1 MEKLRTGRV
10 LDFCISASTVDESMP
25 PDKKAPKGT
34 SAIMRRLTASVSNAS
49 SSAAASSSEPLKRA
63 AWP

>member
-10 LDFCISASTVDESMP
+10 LDFCISASTVDELMP

-34 SAIMRRLTASVSNAS
+34 SAIMRRLTASERSAS
-49 SSAAASSSEPLKRA
+49 SSAAASPSEPLKRA
-63 AWP
+63 A